1 MMRYYCSGTKLK
13 YLKRNKTM
21 KNLTISKTKKAAI
34 NATREQYSHYNSKP
48 ISAARREARS
58 NKSKRRDFYQQ

>member
-1 MMRYYCSGTKLK
+1 
-13 YLKRNKTM
+13 M
-21 KNLTISKTKKAAI
+21 KNVTMNVTKKSTL
-34 NATREQYSHYNSKP
+34 NSTREQFAHFNSKP

>member
-1 MMRYYCSGTKLK
+1 
-13 YLKRNKTM
+13 M
-21 KNLTISKTKKAAI
+21 KNLTMNETKKSAI
-34 NATREQYSHYNSKP
+34 NATRELYSHYNSKP

>member
-1 MMRYYCSGTKLK
+1 
-13 YLKRNKTM
+13 M